1 MTVNGIS
8 MKLLCLYSYSI
19 DHNYGSVP
27 KLIVTHFP
35 QNNVHV
41 ESATLGAKGIM
52 TVEKDHGG

>member
-1 MTVNGIS
+1 

-19 DHNYGSVP
+19 DHNFGSVP